1 MFAAVAPDQLLLIDA
16 EGGDCSLAFGLSW
29 FALVGSQAPSMARAR
44 ARRLRATH
52 YVVGGQGALAGG
64 CARLAPPMRRRPVH
78 AAAQAFAR
86 HYPSGTAGCIAP
98 LPDGRWWLAA
108 AQDGAVLTR
117 ADALY
122 PDSDQAEAA
131 LQALAAQY
139 PSLRRHDGPPT
150 LKALMAAPDDAALL
164 RPVGS
169 RWSRL
174 PLPVRVFAGVLALAL
189 AVPAAW
195 QAWRPTPR
203 AAAPAPGPTADEA
216 WRQAVLR
223 FRQQQPVHLL
233 PELARVFASLHRL
246 PLNVRGWLL
255 RDARCLPAP
264 QAWSCS
270 AAYVRA
276 EPDATNRAFAQALP
290 AGWQLRFQPLDG
302 AELAWAVP
310 GNHTSLADLA
320 LPRAEH
326 VDHALASA
334 LQLARPAF
342 TQLTL
347 GPPAPAPI
355 AAPRDPQGQPIGAP
369 PAWPVLRQ
377 RALALQGPLR
387 SFSLLADQSRLIV
400 TWSAIVLRLA
410 AGRTPGTAV
419 SALTA
424 ELQGT
429 LYEQD

>member
-29 FALVGSQAPSMARAR
+29 FALVGSQARSMARAR

-64 CARLAPPMRRRPVH
+64 CARLASSVRRRPVH

-86 HYPSGTAGCIAP
+86 HYPDGTAACIAP

-122 PDSDQAEAA
+122 SDAAQAEAA
-131 LQALAAQY
+131 LQALAVQY
-139 PSLRRHDGPPT
+139 PSLRRHDGPQT
-150 LKALMAAPDDAALL
+150 LKALMAAPDGAALL
-164 RPVGS
+164 QPVGS
-169 RWSRL
+169 HWSRL
-174 PLPVRVFAGVLALAL
+174 PLPVRVFAGILALAL
-189 AVPAAW
+189 AAPAAW
-195 QAWRPTPR
+195 QAWRPSPR
-203 AAAPAPGPTADEA
+203 VAAPAPTLTADEA
-216 WRQAVLR
+216 WHQATVR
-223 FRQQQPVHLL
+223 FRQQQTVHLL

-255 RDARCLPAP
+255 RDARCLPASR
-264 QAWSCS
+264 AWSCR

-276 EPDATNRAFAQALP
+276 EPDATNRAFAQVLP

-310 GNHTSLADLA
+310 GNHTFMADLE

-326 VDHALASA
+326 VDRALASA

-347 GPPAPAPI
+347 GPSAPAPI
-355 AAPRDPQGQPIGAP
+355 AVPRDPQGQPIGAP

-387 SFSLLADQSRLIV
+387 SFSLLADQSRLV
-400 TWSAIVLRLA
+400 AAWSAIVLRLA
-410 AGRTPGTAV
+410 AGLTPGTAV

-424 ELQGT
+424 ELQGI